1 MMEFLAFIGLIVI
14 AGAPMWIIF
23 AIQLIDWIMGWE

>member
-1 MMEFLAFIGLIVI
+1 MMDVLGFIGLIAI
-14 AGAPMWIIF
+14 AGAPMWIIL